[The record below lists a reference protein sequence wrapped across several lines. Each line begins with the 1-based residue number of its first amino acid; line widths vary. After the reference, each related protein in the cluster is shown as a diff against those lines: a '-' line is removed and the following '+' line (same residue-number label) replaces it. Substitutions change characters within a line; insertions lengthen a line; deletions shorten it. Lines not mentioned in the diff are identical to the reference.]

1 MLLANISGIA
11 HTTTPTAL
19 MKYRSATFYT
29 HICCCVL
36 HSQFSENDTNFFQS
50 ISVTS
55 IEIELKPH
63 KRMKEKSGRER
74 KKSQQ
79 FWAQKK
85 KSEIENG
92 KLTGAMK

>member
-36 HSQFSENDTNFFQS
+36 HSQFSENDTNFFHS

-63 KRMKEKSGRER
+63 KRMEEKADEREKNHNNFGRRR
-74 KKSQQ
+74 KKV
-79 FWAQKK
+79 
-85 KSEIENG
+85 KSKMEN
-92 KLTGAMK
+92 